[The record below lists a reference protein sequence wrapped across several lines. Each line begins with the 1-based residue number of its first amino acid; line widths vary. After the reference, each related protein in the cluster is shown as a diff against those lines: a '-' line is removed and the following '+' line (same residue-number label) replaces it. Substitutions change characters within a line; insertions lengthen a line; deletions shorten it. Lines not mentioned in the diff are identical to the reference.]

1 MRKLAFALI
10 VLIDGQQQEVSYWA
24 DILRCNQFSE
34 WVEHGHTYAKEKRY
48 KKRNSQ
54 VNITAYCK
62 PVFVNANTKLLD

>member
-1 MRKLAFALI
+1 MSKLAFALI

-48 KKRNSQ
+48 KKNMQ
-54 VNITAYCK
+54 QN
-62 PVFVNANTKLLD
+62 